1 MTLNSNGGSIFNNQV
16 QNFQAIVICIE
27 SGGLCTGMPA
37 DISDAV
43 DRAEAYLAYLRYL
56 VA

>member
-16 QNFQAIVICIE
+16 QNFQAIVVCTE
-27 SGGLCTGMPA
+27 SGGLCTGMSA

-43 DRAEAYLAYLRYL
+43 DRAEAYLAYLPYL